1 MRQLVKR
8 PTVLIG
14 LLFLLLTSSHSLG
27 KIDYRWPRQILFGS
41 TEVGTAGYSLL
52 VAWST
57 EFTADTGVQVRISP
71 GSTPTI
77 TGWLLEKRVD
87 FTSAPLTVLVES
99 LDGEPG
105 YRPGPLRIAY
115 PVFPLPWG
123 LMVRGDSPY
132 RRIQDIGPGA
142 RLAWP
147 PFSYFHRI
155 LDGLLACR
163 GLTRDQVRLVPVA
176 NYSANSRIIAEGGAD
191 IAFTSPVS
199 DVNVEV
205 EGNPRGIR
213 WLSVPTPQEDRNC
226 LQKWQ
231 RAYPLLKLI
240 RPAEIG
246 VQSAR
251 GVRMFVIPSVYYT
264 RADID
269 EDLVYHLV
277 KWLDERHALYRDK
290 HPFARFQSIESLLF
304 IVENMGVPLHPGTVR
319 YLEEKG
325 LWTREMAR
333 KQETAVKLVDQYST
347 LYERAASLARA
358 RRISTDPASE
368 TWQRF
373 WRDFLAQNRVPRFSE
388 AWRP

>member
-1 MRQLVKR
+1 MLRL
-8 PTVLIG
+8 TIFTG
-14 LLFLLLTSSHSLG
+14 ALLFLLINSLSLAQG
-27 KIDYRWPRQILFGS
+27 GYRWPRQLIFGS
-41 TEVGTAGYSLL
+41 TEVGTAGYALL
-52 VAWST
+52 VAWTT
-57 EFTADTGVQVRISP
+57 EFTVATGVQARVLP
-71 GSTPTI
+71 GTTPTI
-77 TGWLLEKRVD
+77 TSWLLEGRVD
-87 FTSAPLTVLVES
+87 FVSAPLTVLVES

-105 YRPGPLRIAY
+105 YRPGPLRVAY
-115 PVFPLPWG
+115 PVFLAPWG

-132 RRIQDIGPGA
+132 SRVQDVGPGT

-147 PFSYFHRI
+147 PLSYIHRI

-163 GLTRDQVRLVPVA
+163 GLTRERVRLVPVA
-176 NYSANSRIIAEGGAD
+176 NYSANSRVIAEGGAD
-191 IAFTSPVS
+191 IAFTTPIS

-213 WLSVPTPQEDRNC
+213 WLAVPTAQEDRTC
-226 LQKWQ
+226 LQRWQ
-231 RAYPLLKLI
+231 RAYPLLQLV

-264 RADID
+264 R
-269 EDLVYHLV
+269 EDVSEELVYNLV
-277 KWLDERHALYRDK
+277 KWLDENHSLYRDK
-290 HPFARFQSIESLLF
+290 HALARFQSMESLRF

-319 YLEEKG
+319 YLREKG
-325 LWTREMAR
+325 LWTQEMAR
-333 KQETAVKLVDQYST
+333 KQETAVKLVDQYAT
-347 LYERAASLARA
+347 LYERASSLARS

-368 TWQRF
+368 SWQRF